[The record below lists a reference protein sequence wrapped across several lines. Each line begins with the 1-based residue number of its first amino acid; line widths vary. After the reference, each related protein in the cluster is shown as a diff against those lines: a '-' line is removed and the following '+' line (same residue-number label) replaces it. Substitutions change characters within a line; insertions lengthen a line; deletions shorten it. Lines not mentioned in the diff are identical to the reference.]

1 MSDYKIKPLKG
12 FNAFNRVFGKGKK
25 FVERDIMAVVIYSLS
40 KFEDF
45 KIREDDSN
53 EYSYV
58 GVSVSKKI
66 CKKAVVRNRVKR
78 LLRVSVRSFF
88 SNHSPTGLKYL
99 TISWRQKAD
108 SSSMIRLK
116 DIEPRVHQL
125 LNKIIQNVPK
135 GT

>member
-25 FVERDIMAVVIYSLS
+25 FVERDIMAVVIYNQA
-40 KFEDF
+40 KFDDF
-45 KIREDDSN
+45 KIRDDDSN
-53 EYSYV
+53 ECSYV

-78 LLRVSVRSFF
+78 LLRVSVRHFF
-88 SNHSPTGLKYL
+88 SNQSPTGLKYL

-116 DIEPRVHQL
+116 DVEPKVHQL
-125 LNKIIQNVPK
+125 LNKIIQNVPR